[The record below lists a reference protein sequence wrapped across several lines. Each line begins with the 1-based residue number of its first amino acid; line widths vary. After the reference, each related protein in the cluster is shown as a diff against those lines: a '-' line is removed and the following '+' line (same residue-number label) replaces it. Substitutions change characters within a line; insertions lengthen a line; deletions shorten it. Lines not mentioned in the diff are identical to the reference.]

1 MQETRLPY
9 TSEVSCLPQFDEMLG
24 QKGCMMRAH
33 YQKEGLL
40 MVISGPSGAGK
51 GTVCRVLRDRVP
63 EFIYSISV
71 TTRPRRIGEED
82 GVHYF
87 FLSVPEFHQM
97 VEQDGLIEW
106 AEYVGNFYGTPRR
119 FVEDTLAAG
128 KDILLEIDVQ
138 GALQVK
144 QRFAQAIFIF
154 LLPPSTKHLHERIR
168 ERGTESETMISRRL
182 SMANDEYQQIHYYDY
197 VVINDEVEKACAK
210 IEAIRIAE
218 HCRKQRAILG
228 E

>member
-1 MQETRLPY
+1 
-9 TSEVSCLPQFDEMLG
+9 
-24 QKGCMMRAH
+24 MRAH

-51 GTVCRVLRDRVP
+51 GTVCKVLRDRVP
-63 EFIYSISV
+63 EFMYSISV

-154 LLPPSTKHLHERIR
+154 LLPPSTKHLRERIR

-182 SMANDEYQQIHYYDY
+182 SMASDEYQQVHYYDY

-210 IEAIRIAE
+210 IQAIRGAE
-218 HCRKQRAILG
+218 HCRKQRVILG